1 MRVKGLDPLMDE
13 FASKPFQ
20 KSEPPGVVE
29 LHDPITGRDA
39 SFEAGDRR
47 SDRAFDRQAVLEQA
61 DGDEE
66 FVAEV
71 IGLFLD
77 DVPGRMAEI
86 RQAVQQCDAKHL
98 TAAAHVFK
106 GSAGCL
112 SAGATMAA
120 AFRLEEIGKSGQ
132 LSDAAEALTDL
143 EQELQCLV
151 EALSIELAEGRRS
164 Q

>member
-1 MRVKGLDPLMDE
+1 MDE
-13 FASKPFQ
+13 FASRAFQ
-20 KSEPPGVVE
+20 KAVPQGVVE
-29 LHDPITGRDA
+29 LHDPVAGRDA
-39 SFEAGDRR
+39 SFPARDGR

-77 DVPGRMAEI
+77 DAPGRMAEI
-86 RQAVQQCDAKHL
+86 RQAVQQCNAKHL
-98 TAAAHVFK
+98 TAAAHALK

-112 SAGATMAA
+112 SAGAAMAA
-120 AFRLEEIGKSGQ
+120 ASRLEKIGKSGQ
-132 LSDAAEALTDL
+132 LSDAAEALTVL